1 MNCNAYICC
10 MRKLLLIISVF
21 LFFNVL
27 CAQEQKDTLTYFT
40 LTKEQRVKWNEL
52 EDKWKLDYFSPFLKK
67 HKLKTS
73 CANCYSINFEV
84 VLIINEKGIPKA
96 NLISNYVCGKGFS
109 KKQGSELIQLLQK
122 IIFPEEF
129 YNGIYK
135 FKIGRTLKC

>member
-1 MNCNAYICC
+1 
-10 MRKLLLIISVF
+10 MRGLLLIISIF

-40 LTKEQRVKWNEL
+40 STKEQRAKWNEL
-52 EDKWKLDYFSPFLKK
+52 EDKWKLDYFGTFLKK

-73 CANCYSINFEV
+73 CAKCYSIYFEV
-84 VLIINEKGIPKA
+84 VFTINDKGIPKA
-96 NLISNYVCGKGFS
+96 NLISNYVCGKRFS
-109 KKQGSELIQLLQK
+109 KKQENELVDLLQK
-122 IIFPEEF
+122 IIFPNEF